1 MHGLTASGAVVGVL
15 SLLAIQAGAYRTAA
29 IWMLVAF
36 VIDSVDGTLARRV
49 GVSWVVPR
57 IDGRRL
63 DDVVD
68 FLNYVIVPAV
78 FFMGTGTLSHW
89 AWVAIPVLASAYGF
103 SQVAAKTD
111 DDFFLGFPSYWNI
124 VALYAWLLDA
134 GPAVTTPFV
143 VGFSVAVFIPL
154 KYAYPSKMASWKR
167 LTTLLAALWAVALGL
182 AVILHAGATSTTL
195 TWASLAFVVYYFAI
209 SFYTGGVGRASG

>member
-1 MHGLTASGAVVGVL
+1 MPPTEASAAPETTRPEATRPETTPLRRGLAWGVHGLTASGAVVGVL

-111 DDFFLGFPSYWNI
+111 DEGSRHGR
-124 VALYAWLLDA
+124 A
-134 GPAVTTPFV
+134 GIQQPGVERDDVPVRGEAQEEVV
-143 VGFSVAVFIPL
+143 VGLGRDLGEAV
-154 KYAYPSKMASWKR
+154 
-167 LTTLLAALWAVALGL
+167 G
-182 AVILHAGATSTTL
+182 AGQHGNRDPRP
-195 TWASLAFVVYYFAI
+195 V
-209 SFYTGGVGRASG
+209 R